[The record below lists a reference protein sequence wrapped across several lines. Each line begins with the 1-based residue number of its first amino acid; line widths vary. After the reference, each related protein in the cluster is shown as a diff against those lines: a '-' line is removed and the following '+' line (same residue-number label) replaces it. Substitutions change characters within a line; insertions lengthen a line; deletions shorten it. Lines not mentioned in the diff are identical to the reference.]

1 MKNEDNISVERMIE
15 LENWLIDNYSVDA
28 DINDTY
34 SFFLSNF
41 YYEEANYL
49 LDAYLV
55 PFHELNKLIS
65 DYDKEFKPDEI
76 KFVNNL
82 LNKYGIS
89 EKRLFRRIMQI
100 RIIQNYYKNH
110 INKIRIKEIKEYN
123 KLVRDNIPNIIENNN
138 EIPVFRT
145 LDDKEYWNALL
156 KKVDEEKLEVL
167 SALTKEERKKELAD
181 LFEILKAMA
190 EFNGYTLSEIEEEAN
205 IKRSKNGGFTRR
217 LYLEKVIE
225 R

>member
-181 LFEILKAMA
+181 LLELIKAMA